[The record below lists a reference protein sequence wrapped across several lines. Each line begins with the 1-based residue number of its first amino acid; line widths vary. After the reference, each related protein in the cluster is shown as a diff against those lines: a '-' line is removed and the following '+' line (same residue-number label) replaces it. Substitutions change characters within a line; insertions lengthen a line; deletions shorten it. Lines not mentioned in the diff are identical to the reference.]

1 MKKGMIRT
9 QIISMNEK
17 IFLNSLFLTK
27 NSYKNQF
34 KKIKKMFFRFRIFFW
49 ILISVFDIVSFVL
62 PNCFR
67 MNKIY
72 EKIDIN
78 IYQRDRN
85 AELDGKNEK
94 NPSSFLTSERRVW
107 NNAEEKEE
115 KIRKNEKHNF
125 SSFFDFYLFL
135 LFCFVFDNL
144 FIYFIKP

>member
-1 MKKGMIRT
+1 
-9 QIISMNEK
+9 MNEK

-27 NSYKNQF
+27 NSYKNLF
-34 KKIKKMFFRFRIFFW
+34 KKKKCFFVSEFSFW

-72 EKIDIN
+72 EKKDIN
-78 IYQRDRN
+78 IYQRDQN

-107 NNAEEKEE
+107 NNAEEK
-115 KIRKNEKHNF
+115 
-125 SSFFDFYLFL
+125 
-135 LFCFVFDNL
+135 
-144 FIYFIKP
+144 